1 MVAPVFDA
9 AIGAHWETHLER
21 MVEFWCTMMLD
32 TRSFSG
38 SVFGTHM
45 QLKGV
50 EPVHFERWMSLWYRH
65 TAVGFDAADREQ
77 LREKQQ
83 YLLSFTCSLFFHR
96 EGHLDLGAGLE
107 KLLVDRHI
115 DSLSLTAKKVA
126 LLIFISPYDK
136 DVDSNR
142 QAGRAK

>member
-1 MVAPVFDA
+1 MTTSTTPATSNPLSRDSLRALVHAFYADVRRDAALAPVFDA

-65 TAVGFDAADREQ
+65 TAVGFEAADREQ
-77 LREKQQ
+77 LREKAGMIGR
-83 YLLSFTCSLFFHR
+83 SLF
-96 EGHLDLGAGLE
+96 LGFF
-107 KLLVDRHI
+107 
-115 DSLSLTAKKVA
+115 STPAK
-126 LLIFISPYDK
+126 FIAD
-136 DVDSNR
+136 DD
-142 QAGRAK
+142 GRVVVERC

>member
-1 MVAPVFDA
+1 MTTSTTPATSNPLSRHSLRALVHDFYADVRRDAALAPVFDA

-65 TAVGFDAADREQ
+65 TAVGFEAADRKQ
-77 LREKQQ
+77 LREKAEMIGR
-83 YLLSFTCSLFFHR
+83 SLFLGFFSTPAKFIADD
-96 EGHLDLGAGLE
+96 EGRVVVE
-107 KLLVDRHI
+107 RC
-115 DSLSLTAKKVA
+115 
-126 LLIFISPYDK
+126 
-136 DVDSNR
+136 
-142 QAGRAK
+142 

>member
-1 MVAPVFDA
+1 MTTSTTPATSNPLSRDSLRALVHAFYADVRRDAALAPVFDA
-9 AIGAHWETHLER
+9 AIGAHWETHLDR

-65 TAVGFDAADREQ
+65 TAAGFEATDRKQ
-77 LREKQQ
+77 LREKAEMIGR
-83 YLLSFTCSLFFHR
+83 SLF
-96 EGHLDLGAGLE
+96 LGFF
-107 KLLVDRHI
+107 
-115 DSLSLTAKKVA
+115 STPAK
-126 LLIFISPYDK
+126 FIAD
-136 DVDSNR
+136 D
-142 QAGRAK
+142 QGRVVVERC

>member
-1 MVAPVFDA
+1 MTTSTTPATSNPLSRDSLRALVHAFYADVRRDAALAPVFDA

-50 EPVHFERWMSLWYRH
+50 EPLNFERWMSG
-65 TAVGFDAADREQ
+65 AVRCPPAW
-77 LREKQQ
+77 
-83 YLLSFTCSLFFHR
+83 
-96 EGHLDLGAGLE
+96 
-107 KLLVDRHI
+107 
-115 DSLSLTAKKVA
+115 
-126 LLIFISPYDK
+126 P
-136 DVDSNR
+136 
-142 QAGRAK
+142 

>member
-1 MVAPVFDA
+1 MTTSTTPATSNPLSRDSLRALVHAFYADVRRDAALAPVFDA

-50 EPVHFERWMSLWYRH
+50 EPLHFERWMSLWYRH
-65 TAVGFDAADREQ
+65 TAAGFEAADRKQ
-77 LREKQQ
+77 LREKAEMIGRSPF
-83 YLLSFTCSLFFHR
+83 LGLFSTPAKFIADD
-96 EGHLDLGAGLE
+96 EGRVVVE
-107 KLLVDRHI
+107 RC
-115 DSLSLTAKKVA
+115 
-126 LLIFISPYDK
+126 
-136 DVDSNR
+136 
-142 QAGRAK
+142 

>member
-1 MVAPVFDA
+1 MTTSTTPATSNPLSRDSLRALVHAFYADVRRDAALAPVFDA

-65 TAVGFDAADREQ
+65 TAAGFEATDRKQ
-77 LREKQQ
+77 LREKAEMIGR
-83 YLLSFTCSLFFHR
+83 SLF
-96 EGHLDLGAGLE
+96 LGFF
-107 KLLVDRHI
+107 
-115 DSLSLTAKKVA
+115 STPAK
-126 LLIFISPYDK
+126 FIAD
-136 DVDSNR
+136 D
-142 QAGRAK
+142 QGRVVVERC

>member
-1 MVAPVFDA
+1 MTTSTTPATSNPLSRDSLRALVHAFYADVRRDAALAPVFDA

-77 LREKQQ
+77 LREKAEMIGR
-83 YLLSFTCSLFFHR
+83 SLF
-96 EGHLDLGAGLE
+96 LGFF
-107 KLLVDRHI
+107 
-115 DSLSLTAKKVA
+115 STPAK
-126 LLIFISPYDK
+126 FISD
-136 DVDSNR
+136 DE
-142 QAGRAK
+142 GRVVVERC

>member
-1 MVAPVFDA
+1 MTTSTTPATSNPLSRDSLRALVHAFYADVRRDAALAPVFDA

-50 EPVHFERWMSLWYRH
+50 EPLHFERWMSLWYRH
-65 TAVGFDAADREQ
+65 TAAGFEAADRKQ
-77 LREKQQ
+77 LREKAEMIGR
-83 YLLSFTCSLFFHR
+83 SLFLGFFSAAAKFIADD
-96 EGHLDLGAGLE
+96 EGRVVVE
-107 KLLVDRHI
+107 RC
-115 DSLSLTAKKVA
+115 
-126 LLIFISPYDK
+126 
-136 DVDSNR
+136 
-142 QAGRAK
+142 

>member
-1 MVAPVFDA
+1 MNRLLSSLLAFALTFVATDASAATIQIIHADA

-50 EPVHFERWMSLWYRH
+50 EPLHFERWMSLWYRH
-65 TAVGFDAADREQ
+65 TAAGFEAADRKQ
-77 LREKQQ
+77 LREKAEMIGR
-83 YLLSFTCSLFFHR
+83 SLF
-96 EGHLDLGAGLE
+96 LGFF
-107 KLLVDRHI
+107 
-115 DSLSLTAKKVA
+115 STPAK
-126 LLIFISPYDK
+126 FIAD
-136 DVDSNR
+136 DD
-142 QAGRAK
+142 GRVVVERC

>member
-1 MVAPVFDA
+1 MTTSTTPATSNPLSRDSLRALVHAFYADVRRDAALAPVFDA

-65 TAVGFDAADREQ
+65 TAAGFEATDRKQ
-77 LREKQQ
+77 LREKAEMIGR
-83 YLLSFTCSLFFHR
+83 SLF
-96 EGHLDLGAGLE
+96 LGFF
-107 KLLVDRHI
+107 
-115 DSLSLTAKKVA
+115 STPAK
-126 LLIFISPYDK
+126 FIAD
-136 DVDSNR
+136 D
-142 QAGRAK
+142 QGRVVVER